1 MADEFLWRLA
11 EILEGTEGEG
21 AVWSHRGA
29 DLDLNLVFF
38 RGSGGVAAHRNDEV
52 DVLGVVLE
60 GEGVLT
66 VDGEERR
73 IHGGE
78 AFYIPRGAERA
89 IRAAGWQVAYL
100 SCHPRRLGLKPL

>member
-1 MADEFLWRLA
+1 MPAEYVFPLA
-11 EILEGTEGEG
+11 EILETTNAQG
-21 AVWSHRGA
+21 AVWSHEGR
-29 DLDLNLVFF
+29 DLDVNLVFF
-38 RGSGGVAAHRNDEV
+38 RGVEGVETHVNDEV

-66 VDGEERR
+66 VDGTETR

-78 AFYIPRGAERA
+78 AFYIPRGARRS

-100 SCHPRRLGLKPL
+100 SCHPRRRGLRPA